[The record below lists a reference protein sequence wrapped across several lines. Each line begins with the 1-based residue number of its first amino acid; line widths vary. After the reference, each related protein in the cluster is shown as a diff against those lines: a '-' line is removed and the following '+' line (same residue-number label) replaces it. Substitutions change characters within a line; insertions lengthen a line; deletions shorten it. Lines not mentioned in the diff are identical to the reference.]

1 MKKGYAVL
9 SALGSDRIGIVR
21 DLSSVIKNFSCNIE
35 ESRMVN
41 MGGEFA
47 VIMLL
52 DGSEKDII
60 QLVDTR
66 ECWNGLEDLHI
77 TLKKTTPSHTRKK
90 GIPYLI
96 KTLSLNTPGIVH
108 AVTNL
113 LQEKGLSIV
122 ELETDTSAAPFTG
135 SPMFSM
141 RIEFIAQSMGLIDQ
155 LREALRKIGHDADID
170 IQLLPLISGKAE

>member
-9 SALGSDRIGIVR
+9 SALGPDRVGIVR
-21 DLSSVIKNFSCNIE
+21 DISSVIKNFSCNIE

-41 MGGEFA
+41 LGGEFA

-52 DGSEKDII
+52 DGSESDIS
-60 QLVDTR
+60 QLVDNS
-66 ECWNGLEDLHI
+66 ECWKGLEALHI
-77 TLKKTTPSHTRKK
+77 TLKKIIPTHTPKK

-108 AVTNL
+108 AITNL

-122 ELETDTSAAPFTG
+122 ELETDTSSAPFTG

-141 RIEFIAQSMGLIDQ
+141 RIEFIAESMGLIDQ
-155 LREALRKIGHDADID
+155 LREDLHEIGHEADID
-170 IQLLPLISGKAE
+170 IQLIPFTTGRAE

>member
-9 SALGSDRIGIVR
+9 SALGPDRVGIVK
-21 DLSSVIKNFSCNIE
+21 DISSVIKDFSCNIE
-35 ESRMVN
+35 ESRMIN
-41 MGGEFA
+41 LGGEFA

-52 DGSEKDII
+52 DGSENDIN
-60 QLVDTR
+60 QLVDNSN
-66 ECWNGLEDLHI
+66 CWKGLEDLHI
-77 TLKKTTPSHTRKK
+77 TLKKTTPSHTKK
-90 GIPYLI
+90 TGIPYLI

-113 LQEKGLSIV
+113 LQEKGLSII

-141 RIEFIAQSMGLIDQ
+141 HIEFITESMGLIDQ
-155 LREALRKIGHDADID
+155 LREDLHEIGHEADID
-170 IQLLPLISGKAE
+170 IQLIPLISGKAE